1 MKKIYVLLVVL
12 ISLTFSLEI
21 VASNNQVTSKY
32 VGCTSISGKGVATF
46 VVKSPVAQSCDLSFL
61 MMPGEYEDGSF
72 TRVTISVN
80 GDRLIDPIISYSY
93 GWQVVNSRGNQVNLN
108 EGDNIV
114 QFISWREDI
123 PQIREVKVWTP
134 EITNPF
140 LQNLRNVSI
149 NDEEIVNNIV
159 EEDLNYLSPNNYI
172 YINPNEP
179 LYRPGVE
186 SLIKYAYTPVIDL
199 YIEPRVDPNTGERL
213 PLIVDLFAP
222 ISPYFN
228 EQYES
233 TIDYNVYLFYKSD
246 PSVYSKSFYTT
257 NRYFLSLHN
266 ILPREGEYCLILEPK
281 STYIGGYASIV
292 VNNVIYRHCYMYPN
306 MMVEV
311 KGKDVANNIY
321 TSSQDSIFNM
331 FTTNHLY
338 TDTITHTPDPILFLK
353 QKVITEQDTS
363 NIIVAYN
370 DDNNVRTNFDWKKN
384 ARIRTKLDST
394 KQYFIT
400 TCSSLPYIR
409 ASNIDECIL
418 YHSYWN
424 NIDTTQYLEVASY
437 DYSYYHII
445 DGDSVLVNINAGDTI
460 KYFSKTYPNI
470 KAEDIIESG
479 KSNMSYN
486 CYAWSA
492 GIMYNHLGGL
502 SIEDFDLLYSNQEFY
517 NEYGKTRRP
526 PRSPIYTR
534 EGATFENAVVDLW
547 GDITED
553 NDTIIWHATVR
564 NPYSGIPNG
573 YDWESKLGP
582 LERVFHPRMA
592 DLGYGEILYHY
603 TLAPGQENVKYS
615 YEGIVYGAV
624 ASGELIIEDT
634 QLTYDE
640 KSRLSQNV
648 LRTST
653 YGVDRFEQ
661 YYNQWKEY
669 AKTKSHYSDL
679 EYYKDSFIY
688 PQLVNYILSNS
699 GEEYKVYK
707 KFEEGDYFSAVLIK
721 DISSVEG
728 TRAKKEWD
736 RIMNA
741 PLEGNI
747 VRTSWGNVRL
757 FIKTMLQDEKEESLP
772 QTGKI
777 RSNGDDVDIVPI
789 NGGVSISV
797 GLDKISKYSI
807 NVVNIQTSQQIVL
820 LPESSHQVGEETY
833 QYSLIPD
840 TYIVA
845 VIIDG
850 NINAKKIIVK

>member
-80 GDRLIDPIISYSY
+80 GDRLIDPIICYSY

-140 LQNLRNVSI
+140 LQNLRNVTI
-149 NDEEIVNNIV
+149 NDGEIVNNIV
-159 EEDLNYLSPNNYI
+159 EEELNYLSQNSYI

-186 SLIKYAYTPVIDL
+186 ELIKYAYTPVIDL
-199 YIEPRVDPNTGERL
+199 YITPRVNPNTGERL
-213 PLIVDLFAP
+213 PLIVDLIAP
-222 ISPYFN
+222 TSPYFN

-246 PSVYSKSFYTT
+246 PSVYSESFYTT
-257 NRYFLSLHN
+257 NHNFLSLHN

-281 STYIGGYASIV
+281 STYESGYASIV

-306 MMVEV
+306 MTVEV
-311 KGKDVANNIY
+311 RGEDVANNIY

-331 FTTNHLY
+331 FTTNNLY

-353 QKVITEQDTS
+353 QKVITGQDTS

-424 NIDTTQYLEVASY
+424 NIDTLV
-437 DYSYYHII
+437 YSGFK
-445 DGDSVLVNINAGDTI
+445 DRFPKL
-460 KYFSKTYPNI
+460 KY
-470 KAEDIIESG
+470 EDAIESG
-479 KSNMSYN
+479 KCNMSYN

-492 GIMYNHLGGL
+492 GIMYNHLAGL
-502 SIEDFDLLYSNQEFY
+502 SIEDFDLLYSNRDFY
-517 NEYGKTRRP
+517 NMYGKTRRP
-526 PRSPIYTR
+526 PMSPIYIR
-534 EGATFENAVVDLW
+534 DGATYENAVIDLW

-553 NDTIIWHATVR
+553 NDTIIRHASVR

-573 YDWESKLGP
+573 YDWESKDAYFY
-582 LERVFHPRMA
+582 RFFHPRDA
-592 DLGYGEILYHY
+592 LEGPTYGDILYHY
-603 TLAPGQENVKYS
+603 RLAPGQENVQYS
-615 YEGIVYGAV
+615 YEGILYSSIAD
-624 ASGELIIEDT
+624 GEMIIEDT
-634 QLTYDE
+634 QLTKEE
-640 KSRLSQNV
+640 KTFLSQSII
-648 LRTST
+648 TT
-653 YGVDRFEQ
+653 YRQDKFEQ
-661 YYNQWKEY
+661 YYSQWKKNIKENSY
-669 AKTKSHYSDL
+669 YSNSEFD
-679 EYYKDSFIY
+679 KDSIFY
-688 PQLVNYILSNS
+688 TCLVDYILSNP

-707 KFEEGDYFSAVLIK
+707 KFDEGDYFAAVLIK

-728 TRAKKEWD
+728 TREKKVWD

-757 FIKTMLQDEKEESLP
+757 FIKTMLQDESIETLP

-777 RSNGDDVDIVPI
+777 RSNEDDVKIHTN
-789 NGGVSISV
+789 NGGITVSV
-797 GLDKISKYSI
+797 GIDKTSTYCIKA
-807 NVVNIQTSQQIVL
+807 VNLQTAQNLLL
-820 LPESSHQVGEETY
+820 LPESSHQAGKEIY
-833 QYSLIPD
+833 Q
-840 TYIVA
+840 
-845 VIIDG
+845 
-850 NINAKKIIVK
+850 